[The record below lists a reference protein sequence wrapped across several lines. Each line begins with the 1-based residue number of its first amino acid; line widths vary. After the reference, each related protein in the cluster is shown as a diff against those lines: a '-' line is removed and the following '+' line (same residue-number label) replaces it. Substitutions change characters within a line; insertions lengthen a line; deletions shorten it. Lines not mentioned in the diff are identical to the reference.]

1 MSTKYDCI
9 AIGAHPDDVEV
20 GAGGVLIKLHDQG
33 YRTGIIIL
41 TRGEMGTGGT
51 PELREKEIVDAAGI
65 MGADILATLDL
76 GDTRLVDMPDHRLIL
91 AELLQEHRPRMLL
104 APYWTGGH
112 GKRAGHPDHL
122 AAGQIAMNAVNY
134 ASLVKAPTN
143 SEVHRVPALY
153 HFFLPPGVMPTFV
166 VDITDQYDRW
176 LKALKA
182 HASQFQNP
190 KKPKDYIWTLETLA
204 RYYGALI
211 GVKYGQGFII
221 GEPMHIDDPMKL
233 LPAGD

>member
-1 MSTKYDCI
+1 MPPVSWVQTSWRRSI
-9 AIGAHPDDVEV
+9 SETRAWWIRPT
-20 GAGGVLIKLHDQG
+20 
-33 YRTGIIIL
+33 TGSSWQNCF
-41 TRGEMGTGGT
+41 RNTG
-51 PELREKEIVDAAGI
+51 
-65 MGADILATLDL
+65 
-76 GDTRLVDMPDHRLIL
+76 
-91 AELLQEHRPRMLL
+91 
-104 APYWTGGH
+104 WTGGH

-233 LPAGD
+233 LPGSN